1 MAHDKDKDD
10 KDPRAR
16 LLEILEEFDTA
27 MLVTRSPEGRMH
39 CRPMDIAE
47 TTETGELWFCSS
59 LSSGKIAEITADPQ
73 VAVAI
78 QGKTKYL
85 SLSGRARVSTDRQRI
100 ARLWKED
107 WKLWFPDGPNDPT
120 LCLVAIDPSE
130 GEWWDNSG
138 TRGLKF
144 AFEAVKAYVKGEPMP
159 DVKDA
164 NARVQL

>member
-1 MAHDKDKDD
+1 MQKAGMAKD
-10 KDPRAR
+10 KDPRKH
-16 LLEILEEFDTA
+16 LLELLQDFDTA
-27 MLVTRSPEGRMH
+27 MLVTRSPGGRLH
-39 CRPMDIAE
+39 ARPMDIAE
-47 TTETGELWFCSS
+47 ITETGELWFCSG
-59 LSSGKIAEITADPQ
+59 LDSGKISEIAGEPE

-85 SLSGRARVSTDRQRI
+85 SLSGRARVSTDPQHI

-107 WKLWFPDGPNDPT
+107 WKVWFPDGPSDPN
-120 LCLVAIDPSE
+120 LCLVGIDPSE

-159 DVKDA
+159 DVTDE
-164 NARVQL
+164 NARVRL